1 MCRPMALS
9 SPHVCRQLQLCLP
22 GVRVFL
28 DVDDLKDISALE
40 SSIEQSA
47 VVLIFLSKN
56 YFGSRNWCAAPQS
69 ACVAFSLHCTAFK
82 RRGPLLVFPYAMSR
96 LRVTSCGCA
105 PDMLCSWR
113 CSLREARTAA
123 QEDKILVLVHE
134 ADPRCALSV
143 PHQ

>member
-56 YFGSRNWCAAPQS
+56 YFGSRNWCDSHRNQLASDRIQ
-69 ACVAFSLHCTAFK
+69 
-82 RRGPLLVFPYAMSR
+82 LVSHR
-96 LRVTSCGCA
+96 IHEVRTGHSIRNVT
-105 PDMLCSWR
+105 
-113 CSLREARTAA
+113 RTS
-123 QEDKILVLVHE
+123 VLWVR
-134 ADPRCALSV
+134 P
-143 PHQ
+143 